1 LEDQPLD
8 IQTSKVKIYN
18 ERAIGAGTFIGGPLV
33 AGYLIAENFKVF
45 GKSEKAKLARIL
57 AIGATIL
64 LFSAL
69 FLIPGMENFPRQII
83 PLGYTI
89 IVYFLVHHYQG
100 ADIVAHISGG
110 GKSFNFWRTIGIG
123 IIGAAI
129 TLLLIFVI
137 VFITERPSENILSTR
152 EYGNLKH
159 EIDYDKN
166 NISQFEVDRI
176 ASRLTQTTFFDE
188 EKQKYIILKKVD
200 STYEIS
206 IPIINS
212 AWEDPEAVSY
222 FQQLQK
228 DLQSK
233 FRDYSIV
240 INMCDEQEMTSI
252 KKRIE

>member
-1 LEDQPLD
+1 EQPF
-8 IQTSKVKIYN
+8 IEQVPVNKIYTDK
-18 ERAIGAGTFIGGPLV
+18 AIGAGTLIGGPLV

-45 GKSEKAKLARIL
+45 GKNEKAKLAWIL
-57 AIGATIL
+57 AIGATIV
-64 LFSAL
+64 LFSAI

-83 PLGYTI
+83 PLSYTI
-89 IVYFLVHHYQG
+89 IVYFLVQHYQG
-100 ADIVAHISGG
+100 TDIIAHISSG
-110 GKSFNFWRTIGIG
+110 GKSFNLWRTTGIG

-129 TLLLIFVI
+129 TLLLILVI
-137 VFITERPSENILSTR
+137 VFITARPAENNLSSS

-159 EIDYDKN
+159 EIDFDKN

-176 ASRLTQTTFFDE
+176 ANRLTQATFFDE

-212 AWEDPEAVSY
+212 AWEDPEAVSF

-233 FRDYSIV
+233 FRDYRIV
-240 INMCDEQEMTSI
+240 INMCDEQEITSI